1 MGGWSS
7 KRWKCNAFESGVYAW
22 VFVAFEGRKVLVS
35 FLVLVQTPPAGVKFK
50 APLLLSIL
58 SLRSICVP
66 LYVEAVH
73 YLVMV
78 AAGRYM
84 RNPGV
89 ASWTSY
95 ERLSYSEWG
104 LRDELAPEVA
114 VLR

>member
-1 MGGWSS
+1 M
-7 KRWKCNAFESGVYAW
+7 
-22 VFVAFEGRKVLVS
+22 
-35 FLVLVQTPPAGVKFK
+35 
-50 APLLLSIL
+50 
-58 SLRSICVP
+58 P

-104 LRDELAPEVA
+104 LRDELAPGVA